1 MQDGTSITEDD
12 YSNIIA
18 FINFIQN
25 HGDLTTMQ
33 ENIKT
38 SLNNI
43 SHLNK
48 NFLSLTKEEK

>member
-12 YSNIIA
+12 YSNIIT

-25 HGDLTTMQ
+25 HSDLTTMQ

-48 NFLSLTKEEK
+48 NFLSLTKKEK